1 MSADPPNGALNVR
14 KMERRRDALKQRRK
28 KKTSAFL
35 NDVNPPSPLTHLHHK
50 RNPARRGAI
59 GPLIEYEGDLLSR
72 SCGFIFAHLGE
83 ERRG

>member
-14 KMERRRDALKQRRK
+14 KMERRRDALKQKKRK
-28 KKTSAFL
+28 KSAFL

-50 RNPARRGAI
+50 RDPMRRGAI

-72 SCGFIFAHLGE
+72 SCSFIFARLGE